1 MDTDDV
7 RDAGEDVRDA
17 ADSKPVRM
25 VGRVGLVAYGLVHL
39 LLAWLAAQVALGAGD
54 RADKSGALKTLAANG
69 GGRALLWVITI
80 GLVALVVW
88 QLTEA
93 IWGGRNVRPTW
104 RKVLRRV
111 ASGGE
116 ALLFG
121 LLASTAGG
129 LAAGGSGTSDAE
141 QAGGTATVLAW
152 PGGPLILG
160 ALGAGVLVAGGFFVY
175 RGVTRSFLRHLDLAG
190 ARPETRSLVT
200 RAGQL
205 GWPALGVVYGIF
217 GMLVIIAAVRY
228 DPARATGLDQ
238 ALKTLAAQPFG
249 PYLLLAVASGLFC
262 FGVYCLMDARY
273 RAA

>member
-1 MDTDDV
+1 M
-7 RDAGEDVRDA
+7 
-17 ADSKPVRM
+17 
-25 VGRVGLVAYGLVHL
+25 
-39 LLAWLAAQVALGAGD
+39 
-54 RADKSGALKTLAANG
+54 
-69 GGRALLWVITI
+69 ITI
-80 GLVALVVW
+80 GLIALVVW

-93 IWGGRNVRPTW
+93 IWGGRHVRPTW

-111 ASGGE
+111 VSGGE

-141 QAGGTATVLAW
+141 QAGG
-152 PGGPLILG
+152 
-160 ALGAGVLVAGGFFVY
+160 AGVLVAGGFFVY

-190 ARPETRSLVT
+190 VRPGTRSPVT

-205 GWPALGVVYGIF
+205 GWPALGVVYGTF
-217 GMLVIIAAVRY
+217 GLLVIIAAVRY
-228 DPARATGLDQ
+228 DPAQAAGLDQ
-238 ALKTLAAQPFG
+238 ALKKLAAQPFG
-249 PYLLLAVASGLFC
+249 PYLLLAVAGGLVC